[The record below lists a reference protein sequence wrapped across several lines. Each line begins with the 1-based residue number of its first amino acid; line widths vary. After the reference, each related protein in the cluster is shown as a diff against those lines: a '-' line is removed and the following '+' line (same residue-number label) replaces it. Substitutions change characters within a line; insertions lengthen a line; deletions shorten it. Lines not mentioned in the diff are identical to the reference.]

1 VANAVLDGADMVMLS
16 GETATGDFPIDAASM
31 MRRIICDIEKSDRY
45 PYENIAKG
53 LDLFSSQAHQN
64 ALALAA
70 VRSAKDLQAKA
81 IVVYT
86 TSGATARLVAQY
98 RPSVPV
104 LAFVPDVK
112 HQRALGFEWGVDTR
126 ILPVKENIEAL
137 LDQIDHHLQESEI
150 VEKGETI
157 VLLTKVP
164 LDIGQRTNTMLLH
177 VVGRTRPVTLIPS

>member
-1 VANAVLDGADMVMLS
+1 
-16 GETATGDFPIDAASM
+16 M
-31 MRRIICDIEKSDRY
+31 MQRIICDIERSSRY
-45 PYENIAKG
+45 PYENIAKR

-98 RPSVPV
+98 RPSVPII
-104 LAFVPDVK
+104 AFVPDSK
-112 HQRALGFEWGVDTR
+112 SQRSLGFDWGVETET
-126 ILPVKENIEAL
+126 LPVKENMEAL
-137 LDQIDHHLQESEI
+137 LEQIDQHLQDSS
-150 VEKGETI
+150 VVKKGETI

-164 LDIGQRTNTMLLH
+164 LDRGQRTNTMLLH
-177 VVGRTRPVTLIPS
+177 VVGRSRPVTLIPS